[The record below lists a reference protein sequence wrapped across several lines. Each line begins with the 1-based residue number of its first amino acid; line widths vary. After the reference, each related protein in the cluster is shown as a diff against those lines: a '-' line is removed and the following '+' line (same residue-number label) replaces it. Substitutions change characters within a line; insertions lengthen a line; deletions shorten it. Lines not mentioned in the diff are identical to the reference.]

1 MRASARFVPFP
12 DSCHMAGVN
21 LSRCLFP
28 DRKLCRRKLHSIA
41 ALSLRQE
48 CGGEDALIRKLEFP
62 GHGFHLVTPE
72 GPADGLT
79 G

>member
-28 DRKLCRRKLHSIA
+28 DRKLCRRKVHSIA
-41 ALSLRQE
+41 ALSLRPVYGE
-48 CGGEDALIRKLEFP
+48 EDAVIRRLIPWTQVSL
-62 GHGFHLVTPE
+62 G
-72 GPADGLT
+72 
-79 G
+79 